1 VADAD
6 TGEVLRKID
15 FMGGEAAVVSNF

>member
-1 VADAD
+1 VVDAD